1 MIARMIEHS
10 MFFSPEAT
18 KDDITRVCNE
28 ARQNNFAAVCVNSIY
43 VPLCAQLL
51 KDSGI
56 GIIAGISF
64 PFGASLPEVKV
75 FEAERAIAV
84 GATELEMIFH
94 VGAFKDDD
102 MGAIHNEIAALVAE
116 CQLKG
121 AGSTVS
127 LPLTYLD
134 ETETV
139 IACRIAHNAGADYV
153 KLAPDVEKLQYV
165 SAAIGNTIAIKVS
178 HCHDL
183 AQARLFAEMGVVRI
197 ETTNGVQIAREEI
210 GS

>member
-1 MIARMIEHS
+1 VIARMIEHS

-18 KDDITRVCNE
+18 KEDITRVCNE
-28 ARQNNFAAVCVNSIY
+28 ARQFNFAAVCVNSVY

-64 PFGASLPEVKV
+64 PFGAMLPEVKT
-75 FEAERAIAV
+75 FEAERALAA

-102 MGAIHNEIAALVAE
+102 TSAIHHEISAIIAE

-127 LPLTYLD
+127 LPLPYLD
-134 ETETV
+134 ETETIV
-139 IACRIAHNAGADYV
+139 ACRIAHHAGADYV
-153 KLAPDVEKLQYV
+153 KLSPDSVKIQHV
-165 SAAIGNTIAIKVS
+165 RAALGNTIAVKVS

-183 AQARLFAEMGVVRI
+183 AQARQFAEMGVVRI
-197 ETTNGVQIAREEI
+197 ETTNGVQIAREETN
-210 GS
+210 S